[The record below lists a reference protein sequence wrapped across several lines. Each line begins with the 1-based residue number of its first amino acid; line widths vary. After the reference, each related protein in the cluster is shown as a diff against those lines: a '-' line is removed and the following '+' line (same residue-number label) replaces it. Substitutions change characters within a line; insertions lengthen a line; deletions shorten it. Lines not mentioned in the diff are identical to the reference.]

1 MHAVLHIPPMRELNA
16 GSHCCLRSDR
26 TPSSCYPTTVS
37 FRIFDFSSDSIPT
50 CISLSKLALRFHC
63 AALIIIN
70 PPFTPLNALHDCYVP
85 NCLHCS
91 NSCIILTDPA
101 CLPLN
106 RPFHRTVRRSRQP
119 RMQIRSMTI
128 RCCMYCTKD
137 RHKPLLRESLTPS
150 CDETAFRAPA
160 DCPPDCSKVHQC

>member
-1 MHAVLHIPPMRELNA
+1 MLAVTVVSDPIVHHLPVTLPPFPFAFSTSLLTA
-16 GSHCCLRSDR
+16 SPPASLCQSSHCVFTVQPLSSSILLLR
-26 TPSSCYPTTVS
+26 
-37 FRIFDFSSDSIPT
+37 
-50 CISLSKLALRFHC
+50 LL
-63 AALIIIN
+63 
-70 PPFTPLNALHDCYVP
+70 TPLNALHDCYVP